1 MFKRT
6 GVGQRALIGLI
17 ALTCGAASLYAS
29 FPIGQTVA
37 AGGREAVVRLYD
49 TGWANNDLNGAG
61 TGNIFMISAPAAS
74 PDIKICMVTAHH
86 VYNGFTPDHIA
97 YRGRDQAGRFNAT
110 PYQWNIQQ
118 IGTADID
125 FIGIKIKKADL
136 GANAAVLSGIA
147 PLGLG
152 ASPNGVGFDIQEWGF
167 GLSATPDTVAS
178 TAYPFV
184 YHPGVNAEEYGILR
198 TFANRITVNTGANAG
213 GYAIRNLRWAVGGPA
228 IANVG
233 SGAPGDSGAGLID
246 LAGNANT
253 IMGILVGGTDTRFT
267 SGKIAWTNADTGSGI
282 GFSQQV
288 VDDLVNR
295 CQLFTP
301 APGSLSLGLAGLTI
315 FAPRRRRA

>member
-1 MFKRT
+1 MMTRSR
-6 GVGQRALIGLI
+6 GGERALIGLI
-17 ALTCGAASLYAS
+17 GLTCGTASVFAS

-37 AGGREAVVRLYD
+37 AGGRDAVVRLYD
-49 TGWANNDLNGAG
+49 TGWGNSDLNGAG
-61 TGNIFMISAPAAS
+61 TGNIFMISAPDAS
-74 PDIKICMVTAHH
+74 PDIKVCMVTAHH
-86 VYNGFTPDHIA
+86 VYDGFTPDHIA

-110 PYQWNIQQ
+110 PYQWNIQR
-118 IGTADID
+118 IGTADLD

-136 GANAAVLSGIA
+136 GGNAAVLAAIA
-147 PLGLG
+147 PLALG
-152 ASPNGVGFDIQEWGF
+152 ASPNAVGFDVQEWGY

-184 YHPGVNAEEYGILR
+184 YHPGVNAEEYGIMR

-213 GYAIRNLRWAVGGPA
+213 GYAVHTLRWVVGGPA

-253 IMGILVGGTDTRFT
+253 VMGILTGGTDTRFT

-295 CQLFTP
+295 CDLFIP
-301 APGSLSLGLAGLTI
+301 APSSIGLGVGALACI
-315 FAPRRRRA
+315 VPRRRRR